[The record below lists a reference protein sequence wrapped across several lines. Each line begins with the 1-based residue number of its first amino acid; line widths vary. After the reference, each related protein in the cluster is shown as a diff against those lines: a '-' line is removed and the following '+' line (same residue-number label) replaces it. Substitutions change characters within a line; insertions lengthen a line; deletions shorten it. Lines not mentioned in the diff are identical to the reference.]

1 MQNVECNAIGVHQNS
16 QENAEL
22 SIPLQFQDVCPLC
35 GIGVNMA
42 QSLVYTYHDAQDKSL
57 CFHVFCLHLCPTC
70 HKLFVTRHEIYS
82 TPLYGFYDKEQI
94 SFPPAPLTNAV
105 STLIK
110 SSYPLFSDI
119 YAEALAAKY
128 CGLYHIYGM
137 SLRKAVE
144 CLIKDYAV
152 FKHPDDYETIAKKD
166 LCACIDL
173 YLQNND
179 LKTLAHACRIL
190 GNNETHWINKN
201 TDEDLQALEGFI
213 PALIAFIE
221 FEIKALAAGAYYATP
236 NTENN

>member
-1 MQNVECNAIGVHQNS
+1 
-16 QENAEL
+16 
-22 SIPLQFQDVCPLC
+22 
-35 GIGVNMA
+35 
-42 QSLVYTYHDAQDKSL
+42 
-57 CFHVFCLHLCPTC
+57 
-70 HKLFVTRHEIYS
+70 
-82 TPLYGFYDKEQI
+82 
-94 SFPPAPLTNAV
+94 
-105 STLIK
+105 
-110 SSYPLFSDI
+110 
-119 YAEALAAKY
+119 
-128 CGLYHIYGM
+128 M

-152 FKHPDDYETIAKKD
+152 SKYPDDYETIAKKD

-173 YLQNND
+173 YLENND

-221 FEIKALAAGAYYATP
+221 FEIKALAAGAYYSTP